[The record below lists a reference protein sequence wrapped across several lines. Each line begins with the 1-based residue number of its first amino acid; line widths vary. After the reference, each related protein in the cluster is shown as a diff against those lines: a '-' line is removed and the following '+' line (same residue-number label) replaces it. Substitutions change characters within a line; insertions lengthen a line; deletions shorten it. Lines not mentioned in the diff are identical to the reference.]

1 MLLLAPSAQEGLT
14 NAPMAGDLQPSLFP
28 CCGRWLMNHHIKQVL
43 HACLCYPQSTK
54 GSHAPVVSVPGLL
67 VCPTSSYSCTYTVN
81 THTLQLHFHPFINF
95 LFSCYTR
102 YLSIHI
108 FYYRNSSLFTTSGL
122 TLLIMTH
129 LCVFLY
135 VNLKP
140 RPVSDFPFPLFPT
153 NHAHSKFLSNHT
165 TIV

>member
-1 MLLLAPSAQEGLT
+1 MLPTVHQGFTRTSGFSSRAPGL
-14 NAPMAGDLQPSLFP
+14 S
-28 CCGRWLMNHHIKQVL
+28 HIKL
-43 HACLCYPQSTK
+43 FLYIYSKYTI
-54 GSHAPVVSVPGLL
+54 SHK
-67 VCPTSSYSCTYTVN
+67 
-81 THTLQLHFHPFINF
+81 LQLHFHPFINF

-140 RPVSDFPFPLFPT
+140 RPVSDFPFPLFST

-165 TIV
+165 IIV